1 MGIETAPTVTGVAK
15 KVAGNRKCGDGR
27 LEGLVCAGYRALGQ
41 RTAPTAA
48 GSTGSSGMRRCTN
61 QCPDWFTTS

>member
-27 LEGLVCAGYRALGQ
+27 LEGPVFTGYWA
-41 RTAPTAA
+41 
-48 GSTGSSGMRRCTN
+48 
-61 QCPDWFTTS
+61 